1 MEEQSES
8 SVGFGKAT
16 VSIIGKKDVED
27 EKIVKNIEVKRVE
40 VDPNIGDGFYSIDD
54 IAGDLSICSGYTT
67 GIGLSTTIRGSEAI
81 DSLEKWIPGDDWD
94 RECISVS
101 ELDDTHCCPN
111 CDREFNQPS
120 WKPLDGF
127 NHYGSIQWEYGCPT
141 ETCDTLIVVKND
153 LAGN

>member
-8 SVGFGKAT
+8 AFSFGEAVVTTEDIDSVT
-16 VSIIGKKDVED
+16 IGSVAS
-27 EKIVKNIEVKRVE
+27 IEVDRSE
-40 VDPNIGDGFYSIDD
+40 LVDNFESECIETQTTYGDIYDSIEFSFTAD
-54 IAGDLSICSGYTT
+54 IEEAQNQLQKWLSG
-67 GIGLSTTIRGSEAI
+67 G
-81 DSLEKWIPGDDWD
+81 DWD
-94 RECISVS
+94 REHLSVS

-111 CDREFNQPS
+111 CDREFHQPS

-153 LAGN
+153 CVTIR